1 MRKNLRKFVTAAL
14 ASALVLGCAACGSD
28 AGSNDA
34 SVDTVAE
41 SNAEGSTTEASED
54 VSEDTAP
61 ETDSAEAPD
70 ADAYVNVV
78 GSEPNVVDVVRFTGI
93 ADRTVFYNVLEPL
106 IRIENGEL
114 VGAGAETWEVSED
127 GLTYTFYLRENHW
140 SDGIEVTAG
149 DYAEALYRQA
159 DPDNAYAFASDIY
172 CIENFE
178 AAFLGEAD
186 PSDIGVEVPDD
197 KTLILHLSEASPALL
212 STFEFYPERAD
223 YVEEYGDQLGT
234 EAESVISCGPFTLD
248 TWVHNS
254 ELTFSKNEA
263 YWDAEN
269 VHLTGF
275 AFEIITDSAAQ
286 FNSFQAGEIDYLSVT
301 SQDYINVLDT
311 TEGLVRTD
319 TEGART
325 FMFVMNGKD
334 SVFQNEKV
342 RLAFSLAIARED
354 VVNDL
359 YNGLGTP
366 AYGLVPAACG
376 VASYHYRDEIEEPL
390 RALASEDP
398 VSLLTE
404 GLSELGLSTDPA
416 DLTVTLSFGATTATM
431 KTYGEYYQQMW
442 QNALGVV
449 IELEFND
456 STTQLANTRSG
467 AYQIALTSW
476 GANLEPQFQLTR
488 FVGGGQT
495 QAANA
500 QFDEITNQAVA
511 TIDDAQRL
519 ALYGEAEKVLINT
532 AMIAPLYYSGSVR
545 YAYDYVR
552 GLTENSFDTVGMKNV
567 YTVGRQ

>member
-1 MRKNLRKFVTAAL
+1 MKKNLSKLVAAVLALTLTAGL
-14 ASALVLGCAACGSD
+14 TACGS
-28 AGSNDA
+28 GNESNA
-34 SVDTVAE
+34 SSEDSVAE
-41 SNAEGSTTEASED
+41 STLTGGEADASE
-54 VSEDTAP
+54 SP
-61 ETDSAEAPD
+61 EETGETEAPD
-70 ADAYVNVV
+70 AEVPDADSYLNVL

-93 ADRTVFYNVLEPL
+93 ADRTIFYNVLEPL

-114 VGAGAETWEVSED
+114 VGAGAETWEVDDD
-127 GLTYTFYLRENHW
+127 GLTYTFHLRENHW
-140 SDGIEVTAG
+140 SDGVEVTSG
-149 DYAEALYRQA
+149 DYAEALFRQA

-186 PSDIGVEVPDD
+186 PSDIGVETPDD

-223 YVEEYGDQLGT
+223 YVEQYGEQLGT
-234 EAESVISCGPFTLD
+234 EAETVISCGPFTLD

-275 AFEIITDSAAQ
+275 AFEVITDSAAQ

-301 SQDYINVLDT
+301 NQDYINVLDAA
-311 TEGLVRTD
+311 EDLVRTD
-319 TEGART
+319 IDGART

-334 SVFQNEKV
+334 SVFQNEKI

-376 VASYHYRDEIEEPL
+376 VASYHYRDEVEEPL
-390 RALASEDP
+390 LALASEDP
-398 VSLLTE
+398 AALLAE

-467 AYQIALTSW
+467 DYQIALTSW

-495 QAANA
+495 QVANE
-500 QFDEITNQAVA
+500 QFDAITNQAIA
-511 TIDDAQRL
+511 TINDEERL
-519 ALYGEAEKVLINT
+519 ALYGEAEEILINT

-567 YTVGRQ
+567 YTVGK

>member
-1 MRKNLRKFVTAAL
+1 MKKNLSKLVAAVLALTLTAGL
-14 ASALVLGCAACGSD
+14 TACGS
-28 AGSNDA
+28 GNESNA
-34 SVDTVAE
+34 SSEDSVAE
-41 SNAEGSTTEASED
+41 STLTGGEAD
-54 VSEDTAP
+54 VSESP
-61 ETDSAEAPD
+61 KETGETEAPD
-70 ADAYVNVV
+70 TEVPDADSYLNVL

-114 VGAGAETWEVSED
+114 VGAGAETWEVDDD
-127 GLTYTFYLRENHW
+127 GLTYTFHLRENHW
-140 SDGIEVTAG
+140 SDGVEVTSG
-149 DYAEALYRQA
+149 DYAEALFRQA

-186 PSDIGVEVPDD
+186 PSDIGVETPDD

-223 YVEEYGDQLGT
+223 YVEQYGEQLGT
-234 EAESVISCGPFTLD
+234 EAETVISCGPFTLD

-269 VHLTGF
+269 IHLTGF
-275 AFEIITDSAAQ
+275 AFEVITDSAAQ

-301 SQDYINVLDT
+301 NQDYINVLDAA
-311 TEGLVRTD
+311 EDLVRTD
-319 TEGART
+319 IDGART

-334 SVFQNEKV
+334 SVFQNEKI

-376 VASYHYRDEIEEPL
+376 VASYHYRDEVEEPL
-390 RALASEDP
+390 LALASEDP
-398 VSLLTE
+398 AALLTE

-467 AYQIALTSW
+467 DYQIALTSW

-495 QAANA
+495 QVANE
-500 QFDEITNQAVA
+500 QFDAITNQAIA
-511 TIDDAQRL
+511 TINDEERL
-519 ALYGEAEKVLINT
+519 ALYGEAEEILINT

-567 YTVGRQ
+567 YTVGK

>member
-1 MRKNLRKFVTAAL
+1 MKKNLSKLVAAVLALTLTAGL
-14 ASALVLGCAACGSD
+14 TACGS
-28 AGSNDA
+28 GNESNA
-34 SVDTVAE
+34 SSEDSVAE
-41 SNAEGSTTEASED
+41 STLTGGEAD
-54 VSEDTAP
+54 VSESP
-61 ETDSAEAPD
+61 EETGETEAPD
-70 ADAYVNVV
+70 TEVPDADSYLNVL

-114 VGAGAETWEVSED
+114 VGAGAETWEVDDD
-127 GLTYTFYLRENHW
+127 GLTYTFHLRENHW
-140 SDGIEVTAG
+140 SDGVEVTSG
-149 DYAEALYRQA
+149 DYAEALFRQA

-186 PSDIGVEVPDD
+186 PSDIGVETPDD

-223 YVEEYGDQLGT
+223 YVEQYGEQLGT
-234 EAESVISCGPFTLD
+234 EAETVISCGPFTLD

-275 AFEIITDSAAQ
+275 AFEVITDSAAQ

-301 SQDYINVLDT
+301 NQDYINVLDAA
-311 TEGLVRTD
+311 EDLVRTD
-319 TEGART
+319 IDGART

-334 SVFQNEKV
+334 SVFQNEKI

-376 VASYHYRDEIEEPL
+376 VASYHYRDEVEEPL
-390 RALASEDP
+390 LALASEDP
-398 VSLLTE
+398 AALLAE

-467 AYQIALTSW
+467 DYQIALTSW

-495 QAANA
+495 QVANE
-500 QFDEITNQAVA
+500 QFDAITNQAIA
-511 TIDDAQRL
+511 TINDEERL
-519 ALYGEAEKVLINT
+519 ALYGEAEEILINT

-567 YTVGRQ
+567 YTVGK

>member
-1 MRKNLRKFVTAAL
+1 MKKNLSKLVAAVLALTLTAGL
-14 ASALVLGCAACGSD
+14 TACGS
-28 AGSNDA
+28 GNESNA
-34 SVDTVAE
+34 SSEDSVAE
-41 SNAEGSTTEASED
+41 STLTGGEADASE
-54 VSEDTAP
+54 SP
-61 ETDSAEAPD
+61 EETGETEAPD
-70 ADAYVNVV
+70 TEVPDADSYLNVL

-93 ADRTVFYNVLEPL
+93 ADRTIFYNVLEPL

-114 VGAGAETWEVSED
+114 VGAGAETWEVDDD
-127 GLTYTFYLRENHW
+127 GLTYTFHLRENHW
-140 SDGIEVTAG
+140 SDGVEVTSG
-149 DYAEALYRQA
+149 DYAEALFRQA

-186 PSDIGVEVPDD
+186 PSDIGVETPDD

-223 YVEEYGDQLGT
+223 YVEQYGEQLGT
-234 EAESVISCGPFTLD
+234 EAETVISCGPFTLD

-275 AFEIITDSAAQ
+275 AFEVITDSAAQ

-301 SQDYINVLDT
+301 NQDYINVLDAA
-311 TEGLVRTD
+311 EDLVRTD
-319 TEGART
+319 IDGART

-334 SVFQNEKV
+334 SVFQNEKI

-376 VASYHYRDEIEEPL
+376 VASYHYRDEVEEPL
-390 RALASEDP
+390 LALASEDP
-398 VSLLTE
+398 AALLTE

-467 AYQIALTSW
+467 DYQIALTSW

-495 QAANA
+495 QVANE
-500 QFDEITNQAVA
+500 QFDAITNQAIA
-511 TIDDAQRL
+511 TINDEERL
-519 ALYGEAEKVLINT
+519 ALYGEAEEILINT

-567 YTVGRQ
+567 YTVGK

>member
-1 MRKNLRKFVTAAL
+1 MKKFLSKLAAAVLALTLTAGL
-14 ASALVLGCAACGSD
+14 TACGS
-28 AGSNDA
+28 GNESNA
-34 SVDTVAE
+34 SSEDSVAE
-41 SNAEGSTTEASED
+41 STLTGGEADASE
-54 VSEDTAP
+54 SP
-61 ETDSAEAPD
+61 EETGETEAPD
-70 ADAYVNVV
+70 AEVPDADSYLNVL

-114 VGAGAETWEVSED
+114 VGAGAETWEVDDD
-127 GLTYTFYLRENHW
+127 GLTYTFHLRENHW
-140 SDGIEVTAG
+140 SDGVEVTSG
-149 DYAEALYRQA
+149 DYAEALFRQA

-186 PSDIGVEVPDD
+186 PSDIGVETPDD

-223 YVEEYGDQLGT
+223 YVEQYGEQLGT
-234 EAESVISCGPFTLD
+234 EAETVISCGPFTLD

-269 VHLTGF
+269 IHLTGF
-275 AFEIITDSAAQ
+275 AFEVITDSAAQ

-301 SQDYINVLDT
+301 NQDYINVLDAA
-311 TEGLVRTD
+311 EDLVRTD
-319 TEGART
+319 IDGART

-334 SVFQNEKV
+334 SVFQNEKI

-376 VASYHYRDEIEEPL
+376 VASYHYRDEVEEPL
-390 RALASEDP
+390 LALASEDP
-398 VSLLTE
+398 AALLTE

-467 AYQIALTSW
+467 DYQIALTSW

-495 QAANA
+495 QVANE
-500 QFDEITNQAVA
+500 QFDAITNQAIA
-511 TIDDAQRL
+511 TINDEERL
-519 ALYGEAEKVLINT
+519 ALYGEAEEILINT

-567 YTVGRQ
+567 YTVGK